1 MSINL
6 EENNEKSEEINEN
19 INIEITKNYSKQ
31 KYLSNNDSNTKKE
44 KKKRNK
50 RTKIEKSKSNVSSK
64 SNNNFIGGILSEI
77 KQISIPNVLDEK
89 ENLFKILQSEIIN
102 IDRGIALLNKKKKY
116 YDEII
121 QKLGDEIQN
130 EKKNIKKTEIKN
142 KEYIYME
149 NELKDI
155 DINETF
161 ENIMLD
167 NSYYNINKVI
177 NENLDYNYFLLNQKN
192 NKNFLII
199 NFFDEKN
206 ISKINN
212 KMEPNF
218 QMTYEEFNNIG
229 DMEDNYCILMNNDKN
244 DNKENEINS
253 DKNEDSS
260 NENKII
266 IDSES
271 EKNNNLLNLVDNTPL
286 KENKSEQKEEFTIIN
301 EVPAEEEET
310 NNKKRKKISMNNSSN
325 NKKDDKNLDRNINK
339 DYSNS
344 VEELD
349 FYLLKDSNNIEK
361 KEQKKKITKE
371 DIEKKYKTQDMGSGF
386 LSSDSS
392 SLNLDNSKEIQ
403 KKKKKKPRKNKKESA
418 VNSKS
423 DKIDVGIISSNNDN
437 EEELPKDKNDVNSIE
452 ISNDKSEEN
461 NDEENY
467 KKKKKR
473 KRKKKKEVLPIN
485 FAVEEEY
492 PDPEN
497 LDNTALCLEMKK
509 YGMKPQNKKKNIEI
523 LKSVYNFLKIKE
535 MPDNILKNLTTFDCD
550 NNENISEDEN
560 ENLTGSK
567 KNENISGMN
576 ELNEETK
583 KKIIEIIK
591 ENKFIYEKILLFK
604 EVSIKEIKN
613 ILNSKG
619 IIVPNQLLSQ
629 LLINSGVVLPGGWN
643 NKK

>member
-155 DINETF
+155 NINETF

-349 FYLLKDSNNIEK
+349 FYLLKDSHNIER

-423 DKIDVGIISSNNDN
+423 DKSDVGIISSNNDN

-485 FAVEEEY
+485 FVVEEEY

-535 MPDNILKNLTTFDCD
+535 MPDNIFKNLTTFDCD